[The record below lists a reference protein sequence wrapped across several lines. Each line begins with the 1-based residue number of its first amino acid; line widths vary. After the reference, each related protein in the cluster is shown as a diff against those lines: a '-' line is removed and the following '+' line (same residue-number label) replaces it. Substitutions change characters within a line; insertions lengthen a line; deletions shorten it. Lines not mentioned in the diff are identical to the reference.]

1 MKVEDLEAIRI
12 KVASPDDILSW
23 SHGEV
28 TKPETINYRTQRAEK
43 DGLFCQ
49 KIFGPEKDYQC
60 YCGKYKRIRY
70 KGIVCDRCGVE
81 VTKSS
86 VRRERMGHIELAVP
100 VSHIWFLK
108 GIPSRIG
115 MILGVSMQDLEK
127 IVYFASYVVTDVNE
141 QAKKE
146 ILNNI
151 EREYKTKIKKIKT
164 EGTVK
169 KKGKKVSKKTISSK
183 LQELKTARNKAKEEV
198 TSIVLLKILSEI
210 DYRDFSFKYGEI
222 FEAGTGAETL
232 QNICREMNFSK
243 EIKKLKEELETVS
256 AQNRK
261 KLLRRLKVFQA
272 MKRVNIR
279 PEWMFLN
286 VLPIL
291 PPDLRP
297 MVQLDGGR
305 YASSDLN
312 DLYRR
317 VINRNNRLKYLLE
330 IGAPE
335 VIVRNEK
342 RMLQEAVDSLIDNG
356 MRRGT
361 TTKATTGGRR
371 LLKSLADIL
380 KGKQGRFRQNLL
392 GKRVDYSGRSV
403 IVVGPDLKI
412 NQVGLPKKMALEL
425 FKPFVIKSLLKKELA
440 YNVRGASKLIDEEI
454 DEIWAC
460 LEEEVEDKLILLNR
474 APTLHRLGI
483 QAFYP
488 ILIEGEAIRVH
499 PMVCNAFNADFDGD
513 QMAVHVPLSAA
524 AQKEAKERMLSNLNL
539 LKPATGLPVVT
550 LYQDIVLGCYWLTD
564 IWEEL
569 KGEGRVFATKDEVIL
584 AYEFNDIA
592 LKAKIKLKTSKK
604 SNNFIETS
612 AGRIIFNEALPG
624 KLPFQN
630 SLITI
635 KNLKNIVGE
644 IIEKYPTE
652 IIEKTLDKIKSL
664 GFEYS
669 TLSGITWGM
678 GDLTVPKEKQ
688 GILEIAE
695 QEEQKVE
702 NYFKKGLLTPEE
714 KSGKITGI
722 WSKAKVELEKKVRN
736 SLSPKGPVFQMI
748 NAGAKGSWSQIVQM
762 CGMKGLVI
770 NPVGEIIELPVK
782 SSYKEGFSVL
792 EYFISTHGARKGTA
806 DTALRTSTAGYL
818 TRRLVDVSHEVIIS
832 EPDCRDDVGIE
843 IFKKDADHLGQ
854 DLIFKVV
861 GRIALENIR
870 GVCKKGEALDKEKVE
885 KLVKSKIEKIK
896 VRSPLSCKSV
906 RGICQKC
913 YGWDLGKNQL
923 IQLGEAV
930 GVIAAQA
937 VGEPGTQLTLR
948 TFHTGGVA
956 SAGDITSGLP
966 RVQELFEAR
975 VPSGKAEISS
985 VDGKVKE
992 ITQDKIIKIEIKN
1005 SKQNKKKTEILEYKI
1020 PAQSAILVKPEQI
1033 IERGQQLSEGN
1044 LEIKELF
1051 KLTNKEKTWRYIV
1064 KEIQKIYFSQ
1074 GAQIHDKHLEV
1085 IIRQMFSRVKIKEPG
1100 DSIFTVGE
1108 IVERTI
1114 FLEENLKLKALK
1126 KAKKDKDIQ
1135 LAKANPVLLGI
1146 SKVAL
1151 TTDSFLSAAS
1161 FQETSRVLIKAA
1173 IEGKED
1179 QLRGLKENVIIGKL
1193 IPAGTG
1199 FKK

>member
-1 MKVEDLEAIRI
+1 MKVENLEAIRI
-12 KVASPDDILSW
+12 KIASPEEVLSW

-43 DGLFCQ
+43 EGLFCQ

-70 KGIVCDRCGVE
+70 KGIICDRCGVE

-86 VRRERMGHIELAVP
+86 VRRERMGHIKLAAP

-115 MILGVSMQDLEK
+115 MVLSLPMQDLEK
-127 IVYFASYVVTDVNE
+127 VVYFASYIVTGVNE
-141 QAKKE
+141 NAKKE
-146 ILNNI
+146 VLDNI
-151 EREYKTKIKKIKT
+151 EKEYKIKVKKTKSEANVKKRGKKIA
-164 EGTVK
+164 
-169 KKGKKVSKKTISSK
+169 KKTINSK
-183 LQELKTARNKAKEEV
+183 LQELKTLKSKTKEEV
-198 TSIVLLKILSEI
+198 LSLEPLKILSEI
-210 DYRDFSFKYGEI
+210 EYRDFSFKYGEI

-232 QNICREMNFSK
+232 QKICQKIDLSK
-243 EIKKLKEELETVS
+243 TVKKLKEELKEVS

-261 KLLRRLKVFQA
+261 KVLRRLKIFQA
-272 MKRVNIR
+272 MKKMKIR
-279 PEWMFLN
+279 PEWMFLT
-286 VLPIL
+286 VLPVL

-342 RMLQEAVDSLIDNG
+342 RMLQEAVDSLIDNS

-425 FKPFVIKSLLKKELA
+425 FKPFVIKGLLKKELV
-440 YNVRGASKLIDEEI
+440 YNVRGASKLIDEET
-454 DEIWAC
+454 DEVWEC
-460 LEEEVEDKLILLNR
+460 LEEEVKDKLILLNR
-474 APTLHRLGI
+474 APTLHRLGV

-488 ILIEGEAIRVH
+488 ILIEGEAIRLH
-499 PMVCNAFNADFDGD
+499 PMVCKAFNADFDGD
-513 QMAVHVPLSAA
+513 QMAVHVPLSEM
-524 AQKEAKERMLSNLNL
+524 AQKEAKDRMLSTSNL

-564 IWEEL
+564 IDQGL
-569 KGEGRVFATKDEVIL
+569 KGEGKVFSSKEEAVLT
-584 AYEFNDIA
+584 YEFNEIE
-592 LKAKIKLKTSKK
+592 LKARIKIKNSKK
-604 SNNFIETS
+604 SNSFIETS
-612 AGRIIFNEALPG
+612 VGRIIFNEALPR
-624 KLPFQN
+624 KFPFQN
-630 SLITI
+630 NLITI
-635 KNLKNIVGE
+635 KDLRNIVGE
-644 IIEKYPTE
+644 IIRKYPNE
-652 IIEKTLDKIKSL
+652 VIEETLDKIKEL

-678 GDLTVPKEKQ
+678 EDLILPKEK
-688 GILEIAE
+688 LEILKIADK
-695 QEEQKVE
+695 EEQKVE
-702 NYFKKGLLTPEE
+702 SYFKKGLLAPEE
-714 KSGKITGI
+714 RVAKITGI
-722 WSKAKVELEKKVRN
+722 WSKAKLDLEKKVRN
-736 SLSPKGPVFQMI
+736 VLPEKGSVFQMI
-748 NAGAKGSWSQIVQM
+748 SAGAKGSWSQIVQM

-832 EPDCRDDVGIE
+832 TTDCKDDKGIE
-843 IFKKDADHLGQ
+843 VFKEDAEQIGQDFIFK
-854 DLIFKVV
+854 IS
-861 GRIALENIR
+861 GRVSLENIK
-870 GVCKKGEALDKEKVE
+870 GVCKKGEIIDNEKAE
-885 KLVKSKIEKIK
+885 KIAKSKIEKVKI
-896 VRSPLSCKSV
+896 RSPLSCKSV
-906 RGICQKC
+906 RGVCQKC
-913 YGWDLGKNQL
+913 YGSDLGNNELVK
-923 IQLGEAV
+923 LGEAV
-930 GVIAAQA
+930 GVVAAQA

-948 TFHTGGVA
+948 TFHAGGVA
-956 SAGDITSGLP
+956 SSGDITSGLP

-975 VPSGKAEISS
+975 IPAGKAEISS
-985 VDGKVKE
+985 ADGKVTE
-992 ITQDKIIKIEIKN
+992 ITEDRIIKIEVKNEEN
-1005 SKQNKKKTEILEYKI
+1005 SKKKKASVLEYKI
-1020 PAQSAILVKPEQI
+1020 NPQATILVKPGQMVEK
-1033 IERGQQLSEGN
+1033 GQQLCEGS
-1044 LEIKELF
+1044 LELKELF
-1051 KLTNKEKTWRYIV
+1051 KFVGKEKTWRYIV
-1064 KEIQKIYFSQ
+1064 QEIQKIYFSQ

-1085 IIRQMFSRVKIKEPG
+1085 IIRQMFSRVKIKDPG
-1100 DSIFTVGE
+1100 DSIFTTGE

-1114 FLEENLKLKALK
+1114 FTEEKLRLKELK
-1126 KAKKDKDIQ
+1126 KAKKDIQ
-1135 LAKANPVLLGI
+1135 TPKSVPVLLGI

-1173 IEGKED
+1173 VEGKED
-1179 QLRGLKENVIIGKL
+1179 RLKGLKENVIIGKL
-1193 IPAGTG
+1193 IPSGTG
-1199 FKK
+1199 FKN